1 MPPGAQTSLEDRFLQ
16 FYLESIEKLEECW
29 LGPDG
34 LKEKTFGRQLL
45 FLISLLPDLEKQKE
59 LREKWQEASKQLDND
74 ESISGENAAFIS
86 GMSVVT
92 EVLIFVVSGLE
103 LVDINITGP
112 ATSSLIEL
120 PEHFPEKQFQR
131 AEQEIPNITPEQVQE
146 VTAIGQE

>member
-59 LREKWQEASKQLDND
+59 LREKWQEASKQQDND
-74 ESISGENAAFIS
+74 ESIMMILLLAIIS
-86 GMSVVT
+86 WGIVWAECMSVTRNVYLSAGIT
-92 EVLIFVVSGLE
+92 SGVALCM
-103 LVDINITGP
+103 LYWL
-112 ATSSLIEL
+112 SRS
-120 PEHFPEKQFQR
+120 K
-131 AEQEIPNITPEQVQE
+131 
-146 VTAIGQE
+146 